1 MELLSGQRTCWKP
14 QMKAELTVAA
24 ENDIMW
30 NEDFKL
36 KLCFDI
42 ATV

>member
-1 MELLSGQRTCWKP
+1 
-14 QMKAELTVAA
+14 MKVKLTVAA
-24 ENDIMW
+24 ENGIMW
-30 NEDFKL
+30 NKDFKL